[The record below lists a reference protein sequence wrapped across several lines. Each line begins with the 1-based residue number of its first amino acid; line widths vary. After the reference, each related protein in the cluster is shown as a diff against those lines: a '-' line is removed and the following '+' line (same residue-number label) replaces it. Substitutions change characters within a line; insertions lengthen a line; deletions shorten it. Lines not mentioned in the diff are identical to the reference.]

1 MLRVSFDEMFET
13 FTSILLNYGFTKE
26 KASLSA
32 RLFTE
37 TSLDGVYSHGLNR
50 FPRFIN
56 TIKSGHVKP
65 ENDPVKVKELGN
77 VEVWDGQAGP
87 GNTNAHF
94 CMNRAME
101 IAADKGLSMLALKNT
116 NHWMRG
122 GAFGWQAANNGF
134 IGICWTNT
142 KPNMPAWGASENV
155 IGNNPLI
162 IAIPKKGG
170 HLVLDMAMSLFSF
183 GKIELYKRKNE
194 ELPFIGGYNNK
205 GELTKNAAEIEQSEL
220 AMPIGYW
227 KGAGLSLMLDLLA
240 ALLSGGNTTTDI
252 GKHQEEAGLSQMFMA
267 IDLKKISSPDFIEA
281 KLEEVIKHLHS
292 VSTFKEEDKVY
303 YPGERTLLT
312 RKQNTEKGIPVD
324 EGYWQ
329 KVLDLK

>member
-1 MLRVSFDEMFET
+1 MQRIPFNQILDKFTEVLLKFGFEE
-13 FTSILLNYGFTKE
+13 S
-26 KASLSA
+26 KAKLSA
-32 RLFTE
+32 RLFAE
-37 TSLDGVYSHGLNR
+37 SSLDGVYSHGLNR

-56 TIKSGHVKP
+56 TIKSGYVKP
-65 ENDPVKVKELGN
+65 EKDPVKKNEFGN
-77 VEVWDGQAGP
+77 IEVWDGQAGP

-101 IAADKGLSMLALKNT
+101 IAAEKGLSMLALKNT

-162 IAIPKKGG
+162 IAIPKKEG
-170 HLVLDMAMSLFSF
+170 HLVLDMAMSQFSF

-194 ELPFIGGYNNK
+194 ELPFIGGYNSK
-205 GELTKNAAEIEQSEL
+205 GELTKNAAEIEQSQL

-240 ALLSGGNTTTDI
+240 ALLSGGNSTTDI
-252 GKHQEEAGLSQMFMA
+252 GKHKEEYGLSQMFMA
-267 IDLKKISSPDFIEA
+267 IDLKKISSPELVEQ
-281 KLEEVIKHLHS
+281 KLEEVMNHLHGA
-292 VSTFKEEDKVY
+292 STFKEKDKVC

-312 RKQNTEKGIPVD
+312 RQKNMEEGIPVD
-324 EGYWQ
+324 EDYWQ
-329 KVLDLK
+329 KVLSYL